1 MLKYFILTYRLI
13 MATPLIILIVL
24 GIILVLMYNSLVA
37 KKNQVENIFAS
48 VDTQLKKRYDL
59 IPNLVASVSKYMDH
73 EKSLLEEVTK
83 LRSEAN
89 RPNISD
95 KQKINLDAKITK
107 ALGSI
112 MIAVEN
118 YPELKANENVM
129 HLQRSLNEVEEQI
142 AAARRAY
149 NQAVTDYNNALE
161 MIPTNLMASMMN
173 YKTKDVFEITEGE
186 RKNVNVSEL
195 FAKN

>member
-1 MLKYFILTYRLI
+1 MSTS
-13 MATPLIILIVL
+13 LIVL
-24 GIILVLMYNSLVA
+24 IVLAIILVLMYNSLVA

-59 IPNLVASVSKYMDH
+59 IPNLVASVSKYMEH
-73 EKSLLEEVTK
+73 EKNLLEDITK

-89 RPNISD
+89 KPNISNEH
-95 KQKINLDAKITK
+95 KMALDAKMSA

-118 YPELKANENVM
+118 YPDLKANENVM
-129 HLQRSLNEVEEQI
+129 HLQHTLNEVEEQI
-142 AAARRAY
+142 SAARRAY

-161 MIPTNLMASMMN
+161 QIPTNFMASAMN
-173 YKTKDVFEITEGE
+173 YSKKDVFVISETE
-186 RKNVNVSEL
+186 RKNINVKEL
-195 FAKN
+195 FN

>member
-1 MLKYFILTYRLI
+1 MS
-13 MATPLIILIVL
+13 TPLIVLIVL
-24 GIILVLMYNSLVA
+24 AIVLVLMYNSLVA

-59 IPNLVASVSKYMDH
+59 VPNLVASVSKYMEH
-73 EKSLLEEVTK
+73 EKSILEDITK

-89 RPNISD
+89 KPNISD
-95 KQKINLDAKITK
+95 GHKIALDAKMSA

-118 YPELKANENVM
+118 YPDLKANENVM
-129 HLQRSLNEVEEQI
+129 HLQHSLSEIEEQI
-142 AAARRAY
+142 SAARRAY

-161 MIPTNLMASMMN
+161 QIPTNFMASAMN
-173 YKTKDVFEITEGE
+173 YRQKDVFVISESE
-186 RKNVNVSEL
+186 RQNVNVKEL
-195 FAKN
+195 FN

>member
-1 MLKYFILTYRLI
+1 MS
-13 MATPLIILIVL
+13 TPLIIAIVI
-24 GIILVLMYNSLVA
+24 GIILVLMYNSLVG

-48 VDTQLKKRYDL
+48 IDTQLKKRYDL
-59 IPNLVASVSKYMDH
+59 IPNLVASVSKYMEH

-95 KQKINLDAKITK
+95 EQKIKLDAKITS

-118 YPELKANENVM
+118 YPDLKANENVM
-129 HLQRSLNEVEEQI
+129 HLQRTLNEVEEQI
-142 AAARRAY
+142 SAARRAY
-149 NQAVTDYNNALE
+149 NQAVTDYNNAIE
-161 MIPTNLMASMMN
+161 MIPTNIMASMMG
-173 YKTKDVFEITEGE
+173 YTRKEVFEIPQNE
-186 RKNVNVSEL
+186 RQNVNVKEL
-195 FAKN
+195 FNS

>member
-1 MLKYFILTYRLI
+1 MSTS
-13 MATPLIILIVL
+13 MIIVIVL
-24 GIILVLMYNSLVA
+24 AIVLVLMYNSLVA

-59 IPNLVASVSKYMDH
+59 IPNLVSSVSKYMEH
-73 EKSLLEEVTK
+73 EKSILQDVTK
-83 LRSEAN
+83 LRAEAN
-89 RPNISD
+89 KPNISD
-95 KQKINLDAKITK
+95 EHKMALDAKMSA

-129 HLQRSLNEVEEQI
+129 HLQHSLTEVEAQI
-142 AAARRAY
+142 SAARRAY

-161 MIPTNLMASMMN
+161 QIPTNFMASAMN
-173 YKTKDVFEITEGE
+173 YRKKDVFVISEGE
-186 RKNVNVSEL
+186 RQNVDVKEL
-195 FAKN
+195 FNS

>member
-1 MLKYFILTYRLI
+1 MSIS
-13 MATPLIILIVL
+13 MIILLVL
-24 GIILVLMYNSLVA
+24 GIVLILMYNSLVS

-59 IPNLVASVSKYMDH
+59 IPNLVASVSKYMEH
-73 EKSLLEEVTK
+73 EKSLLTEVTK
-83 LRSEAN
+83 LRAEAN

-95 KQKINLDAKITK
+95 EHKIALDAKVSS

-112 MIAVEN
+112 MVAVEN
-118 YPELKANENVM
+118 YPDLKANENVM

-161 MIPTNLMASMMN
+161 MIPTNFMASAMN
-173 YKTKDVFEITEGE
+173 YQRKEVFEITEGE
-186 RKNVNVSEL
+186 RENVNVKEL
-195 FAKN
+195 FN